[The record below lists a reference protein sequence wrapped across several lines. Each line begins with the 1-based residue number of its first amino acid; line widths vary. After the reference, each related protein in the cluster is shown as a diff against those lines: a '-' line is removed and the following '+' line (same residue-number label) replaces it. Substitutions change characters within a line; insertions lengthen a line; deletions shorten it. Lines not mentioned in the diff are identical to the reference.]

1 MKYLEITVLS
11 LFIVFLIIFYLSSSV
26 YNKCISENIQ
36 EPFNARWSKER
47 QLNFAKLQVARAQRY
62 QAKMRAR
69 KQAALQQKR
78 LLSKMARARSI
89 QRASNKK
96 VSDNWD
102 NTRKSQFSK
111 YNSYLSN
118 IKGNANEQS
127 SHSYWRVNDHKKA
140 NKIPRNSTFSNST
153 PVQLNKLTNKIG
165 DLYKESKSQDGQLEQ
180 LGKRITRVNNLLAS

>member
-36 EPFNARWSKER
+36 EPFNPRWSKAR
-47 QLNFAKLQVARAQRY
+47 QLNYAKIQVGRAQRY

-69 KQAALQQKR
+69 KQAAREQKR

-118 IKGNANEQS
+118 IKGDANQQS
-127 SHSYWRVNDHKKA
+127 SHSYWRVLGHKKA
-140 NKIPRNSTFSNST
+140 NQIPRNSTFSNST

-180 LGKRITRVNNLLAS
+180 LAKRITRVNNLLAS

>member
-36 EPFNARWSKER
+36 EPFNANWSKAR
-47 QLNFAKLQVARAQRY
+47 QLNYAKIQVGRAQRY

-96 VSDNWD
+96 VSDHWD

-118 IKGNANEQS
+118 IKGSANEQS
-127 SHSYWRVNDHKKA
+127 SHSYWRIKDHKKA